1 MRKKGETRERFFFLR
16 RNKEGRKTFWG
27 LVPEGSSHGCSI
39 TERASRAEVVR
50 GLKKHLSDG
59 QETSSI
65 RSPTLI
71 TRSLSFGGP
80 LFIACDFSFFLF
92 IFFPFFRR
100 LLPLHVCGWNGNFS
114 HSSPFLTI
122 VSKSEDQTEKNIIRP
137 ASRNRPR
144 LHLLSSFV

>member
-1 MRKKGETRERFFFLR
+1 MRKKKRRNKWERFLR

-50 GLKKHLSDG
+50 GLKNTFLMVKKRAPSAARHLL
-59 QETSSI
+59 
-65 RSPTLI
+65 RVAYLW
-71 TRSLSFGGP
+71 GP
-80 LFIACDFSFFLF
+80 LYCMWFFF
-92 IFFPFFRR
+92 CSFFPFSSSSSF
-100 LLPLHVCGWNGNFS
+100 PSLHVCGWNGNFS

-122 VSKSEDQTEKNIIRP
+122 VLMLEDQTEKNIIRP

-144 LHLLSSFV
+144 LHLLGLVFCL